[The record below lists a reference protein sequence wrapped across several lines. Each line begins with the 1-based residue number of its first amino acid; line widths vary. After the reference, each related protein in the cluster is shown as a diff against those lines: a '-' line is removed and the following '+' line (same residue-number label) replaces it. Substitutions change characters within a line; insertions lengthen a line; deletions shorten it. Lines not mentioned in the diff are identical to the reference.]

1 MLEVRAPELRPR
13 ADVFLAGGIMGA
25 DNWQPRAVEMLSDT
39 DVVAYNP
46 RRSEPFTRDMHE
58 FQVRWEYDALRNS
71 DSIIFWFPPETLCPI
86 TLFEL
91 GVWSNTDKPIYVGT
105 HPDYARRA
113 DVIIQLG
120 LSRPDV
126 IVRDNLEDV
135 MKDFVTAHH
144 NRQLFDYT
152 KKD

>member
-1 MLEVRAPELRPR
+1 MQEVRAPEIAPR
-13 ADVFLAGGIMGA
+13 ADVFLAGGILGA
-25 DNWQPRAVEMLSDT
+25 DDWQPRAVAMLNGQ
-39 DVVAYNP
+39 DVIAYNP
-46 RRSEPFTRDMHE
+46 RRIEPFTRDMHE
-58 FQVRWEYDALRNS
+58 FQVRWEHDALRNA
-71 DSIIFWFPPETLCPI
+71 DSILFWFPPETLCPI

-91 GVWSNTDKPIYVGT
+91 GVWSNTNKPIYVGT
-105 HPDYARRA
+105 HPDYDRRA

-135 MKDFVTAHH
+135 VKDFIDSH
-144 NRQLFDYT
+144 NNHKIYDYT